1 MSEKSHRSKSPRKKR
16 PVTDP
21 DILSVFAMRDK
32 MLESA
37 KSDTEKEAVHMAC
50 KGLFGC
56 PKSASAAEKKKCFD
70 NIKSKL
76 EALKK
81 GTAKGAAMGGTCG
94 SKYKMGGRKRRSGSK
109 SRSRSR
115 SKSRSKSKSRR

>member
-1 MSEKSHRSKSPRKKR
+1 MREKSHRSKSPRKKR

-94 SKYKMGGRKRRSGSK
+94 TKAMGGRKRRSGSK